1 MQQSSNTEGGSSDE
15 EEDEEEEGG
24 NGTQNPEANSAA
36 EAQEPSPPTVAAE
49 KEAVPLVDYIH
60 NVMKLVDAILSNNST
75 DDHCR
80 EFVQQKGLV
89 PLMGILGLPNL
100 PIDFPAHAACQAVAA
115 VSKSILNLAHE
126 PNVLK
131 QGLLHLNDV
140 LKNLENLHKPLE
152 APGGSV
158 LLREL
163 VSAPNIAEA
172 TANPQATPL
181 LHNMSA
187 AHAYIQMFVHVCRTG
202 QSDIRTIS
210 VGHWGSELGLQVLQ
224 GLSRLYTSLV
234 WESTILLALCSEDT
248 LPPGCEFGKSDMDKL
263 LPPGPSRGS
272 ENDETFSPS
281 SGTSADSN
289 GSVTN
294 AMESLTTD
302 AADAAMEV
310 DDVPSAAATS
320 TAKPKPNLA
329 LHHQI
334 KQIKPLLSSSSRLGR
349 ALAELF
355 ALLVKLCVGS
365 PLRQRRGQQIP
376 PTPSPP
382 SPAARQVASAL
393 TKLLTSGLSW
403 EPPATSPVPR
413 FRLTF
418 FICSV
423 GFTTPM
429 LFDEKK
435 APYHLMLQRFMMSGG
450 QKAFFDTFYW
460 ALSSSASKDDSEDEL
475 PEGAGEFLDSWLLL
489 LEKMVN
495 PKTVLE
501 SPHTLP
507 TKATPTYKPFDPMKY
522 LARTHKLAF
531 HAVMKLWGKKPMK
544 VYGPR
549 MAESVLTILCH
560 ILKGE
565 KMIAEKQEK
574 EKTKTDVGS
583 VLRAGTSTGYTMGQ
597 LTFGPGSA
605 AANVPSLAPAAVE
618 PEPVDPDINQEHL
631 QRLMDMGFPRERCI
645 EAIQSTTSLDQV

>member
-1 MQQSSNTEGGSSDE
+1 
-15 EEDEEEEGG
+15 
-24 NGTQNPEANSAA
+24 
-36 EAQEPSPPTVAAE
+36 
-49 KEAVPLVDYIH
+49 
-60 NVMKLVDAILSNNST
+60 
-75 DDHCR
+75 
-80 EFVQQKGLV
+80 
-89 PLMGILGLPNL
+89 
-100 PIDFPAHAACQAVAA
+100 
-115 VSKSILNLAHE
+115 
-126 PNVLK
+126 
-131 QGLLHLNDV
+131 
-140 LKNLENLHKPLE
+140 
-152 APGGSV
+152 
-158 LLREL
+158 
-163 VSAPNIAEA
+163 
-172 TANPQATPL
+172 
-181 LHNMSA
+181 
-187 AHAYIQMFVHVCRTG
+187 
-202 QSDIRTIS
+202 
-210 VGHWGSELGLQVLQ
+210 
-224 GLSRLYTSLV
+224 
-234 WESTILLALCSEDT
+234 
-248 LPPGCEFGKSDMDKL
+248 MDKL
-263 LPPGPSRGS
+263 LPTGSDVTMASTSSAPVPSRGT

-302 AADAAMEV
+302 GTTETAMEV
-310 DDVPSAAATS
+310 DEAAPAAT
-320 TAKPKPNLA
+320 TASASSATTSKPKPSMA

-376 PTPSPP
+376 PTPAPP
-382 SPAARQVASAL
+382 SPPARQVASAL

-403 EPPATSPVPR
+403 EPPSTSPIPR

-435 APYHLMLQRFMMSGG
+435 FPYHLMLYKFMTSGG
-450 QKAFFDTFYW
+450 QKAFFETFNW
-460 ALSSSASKDDSEDEL
+460 ALSTSAGSKDDDDEL
-475 PEGAGEFLDSWLLL
+475 PDGAGEFLDSWLLL

-495 PKTVLE
+495 PKSVLE

-507 TKATPTYKPFDPMKY
+507 TKSSGTFKPFDPMKY

-544 VYGPR
+544 VYGAR

-574 EKTKTDVGS
+574 EKGKNDLPVMRSVSNASTASGS
-583 VLRAGTSTGYTMGQ
+583 SMMGYNIGQ
-597 LTFGPGSA
+597 FTFGAGSA
-605 AANVPSLAPAAVE
+605 AANAPSLAPAPAAAAAE
-618 PEPVDPDINQEHL
+618 PDVNQEHV
-631 QRLMDMGFPRERCI
+631 QTLMDMGFPRERCV
-645 EAIQSTTSLDQV
+645 EAIQNTTSLDQVIVTFRVSKIFFYFSKFLGCKMHFLIVSLKVAHMNSDTSQPFFKNNVIASFHIKPF